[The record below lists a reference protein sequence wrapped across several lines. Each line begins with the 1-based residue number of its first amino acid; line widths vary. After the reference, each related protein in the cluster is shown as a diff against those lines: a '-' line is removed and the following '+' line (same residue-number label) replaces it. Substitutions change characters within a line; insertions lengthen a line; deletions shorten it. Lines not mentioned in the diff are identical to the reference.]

1 MAGGLPL
8 GEVGGPE
15 DSAAPGVDLAARS
28 ELAGQDGFAGRVV
41 DQGELLGMVL
51 VGAQYEGLFW
61 GARFV
66 ADLIDQDAQLP
77 YTCRSE

>member
-15 DSAAPGVDLAARS
+15 DAASPVVDLAARS
-28 ELAGQDGFAGRVV
+28 ELAGQDGLACRVV

-51 VGAQYEGLFW
+51 VGAQDERLFW
-61 GARFV
+61 RARFV
-66 ADLIDQDAQLP
+66 ADLIDQGA
-77 YTCRSE
+77 